1 MPQCSY
7 VFCSSTRNLHGFP
20 KDPDLRAKWTKFCFR
35 QADWVPGPAANICR
49 EHFTP
54 ESYSTQP
61 NSLKNFLK
69 KDAVPTLRRCVKRQG
84 SSLEAKLR
92 RVPPYSSETAAGGV
106 EYQPQQLLCDQNFE
120 QQPQRTAPMQHQPP
134 AIFDGDVFRD
144 QDYISKE
151 EQVHLCFYIN
161 FYKLFFLK
169 KCLKLAS
176 LKRKRIPLE
185 SSEKSLLK

>member
-61 NSLKNFLK
+61 NRLKNFLK

-120 QQPQRTAPMQHQPP
+120 QQPQRTAPMQHQPL
-134 AIFDGDVFRD
+134 AVFAGDVFLD
-144 QDYISKE
+144 HDFVSKV
-151 EQVHLCFYIN
+151 EQVTLCFI
-161 FYKLFFLK
+161 YKFFLNFFSQK
-169 KCLKLAS
+169 MFEIS
-176 LKRKRIPLE
+176 LFKRKKN
-185 SSEKSLLK
+185 SSGI

>member
-1 MPQCSY
+1 MPECSY
-7 VFCSSTRNLHGFP
+7 VFCSSTRYLHGFP
-20 KDPDLRAKWTKFCFR
+20 KDPDLRAKWIKFCYR
-35 QADWVPGPAANICR
+35 ETDWLPGPSAKICR

-54 ESYSTQP
+54 ESFSTLP
-61 NSLKNFLK
+61 NHRKISLK
-69 KDAVPTLRRCVKRQG
+69 KDAVPTLGRGVERQG
-84 SSLEAKLR
+84 FFLEGKRKRA
-92 RVPPYSSETAAGGV
+92 PPHMSENTTGGV
-106 EYQPQQLLCDQNFE
+106 EYQPPQLLRDQNFE

-134 AIFDGDVFRD
+134 AIFAGDVFRD

-161 FYKLFFLK
+161 FYKIFFLK